1 MKKVLLCVFAI
12 LYLSCGLVLAS
23 PVPADHL
30 AFKAY
35 ADQHIAAEAKRNL
48 AEVMQPRSLESKRS
62 PALRSDMRIASAGM
76 VFNRTNDQVL
86 HWARSSA

>member
-1 MKKVLLCVFAI
+1 MKKVLLCVIAI
-12 LYLSCGLVLAS
+12 VYLSSGLVFAA

-86 HWARSSA
+86 HWARSSS

>member
-1 MKKVLLCVFAI
+1 MKKVLLSVIAI
-12 LYLSCGLVLAS
+12 LYLACGVAFAA

-30 AFKAY
+30 AFQAY
-35 ADQHIAAEAKRNL
+35 ADHHIAAERQRNL
-48 AEVMQPRSLESKRS
+48 AEVMQPRSLERPHS
-62 PALRSDMRIASAGM
+62 PVLRSDMRIASADM

>member
-1 MKKVLLCVFAI
+1 MKKVLLCVIAI
-12 LYLSCGLVLAS
+12 LYLSSGLVFAA

-30 AFKAY
+30 AIQSY
-35 ADQHIAAEAKRNL
+35 ADQHYAAERQRSL

-62 PALRSDMRIASAGM
+62 PVLRSDMRIASAGM

>member
-1 MKKVLLCVFAI
+1 MKKVLLSVFAI
-12 LYLSCGLVLAS
+12 LYLACGVVFAA

-30 AFKAY
+30 AVQAY
-35 ADQHIAAEAKRNL
+35 ADQHIAAVAQQSL
-48 AEVMQPRSLESKRS
+48 ADVMQPRSLDRTDR
-62 PALRSDMRIASAGM
+62 LVVRSDMRIASAGM

>member
-1 MKKVLLCVFAI
+1 MKKVLLCVIAI
-12 LYLSCGLVLAS
+12 LYLSCGLVFAA

-30 AFKAY
+30 AVQAY
-35 ADQHIAAEAKRNL
+35 AHQHFDAEAKRNL
-48 AEVMQPRSLESKRS
+48 AEVMQPRSLEDKRS